1 MTHLF
6 INCNFRFSK
15 KERLNSRQQ
24 IEDLFANGKRI
35 STGNIRLVYRITD
48 ETDQAKA
55 QVMISVPKKSFK
67 KAVHR
72 NLIKRRIRE
81 AYRLNKH
88 SLNDHLIKINKHI
101 VFAFLYTSPEI
112 HEYKVIQEDVVDL
125 LNKLSLKLLLK

>member
-1 MTHLF
+1 MTSPF
-6 INCNFRFSK
+6 INLNFRFSK

-24 IEDLFANGKRI
+24 IEALFANGKRI
-35 STGNIRLVYRITD
+35 SAGNIRLVYRITD
-48 ETDQAKA
+48 ESNQAYA

-88 SLNDHLIKINKHI
+88 DLIEHLIKINMHL
-101 VFAFLYTSPEI
+101 VFAFLYTSQDI
-112 HEYKVIQEDVVDL
+112 HEYKIIQADVVNL
-125 LNKLSLKLLLK
+125 LNKLALKLTLK